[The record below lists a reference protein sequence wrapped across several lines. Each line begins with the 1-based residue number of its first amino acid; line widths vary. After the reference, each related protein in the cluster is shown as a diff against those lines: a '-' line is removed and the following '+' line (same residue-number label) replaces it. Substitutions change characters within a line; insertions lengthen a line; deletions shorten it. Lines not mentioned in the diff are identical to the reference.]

1 MFRRTLAA
9 FAFCLLALAG
19 VAAAQ
24 PPAADFHFHKSVFQ
38 DKEAIQAASML
49 FLPVPPE
56 GWATEAEVRQARVQA
71 AEDWMVRHGYLFENS
86 PATVGL
92 FTDENGNDSLV
103 ITAPGIHIVILLPVG
118 PFFPRLRE
126 QLMTVTIIRSLPQIS
141 NGF

>member
-9 FAFCLLALAG
+9 FALCLFALAG

-24 PPAADFHFHKSVFQ
+24 PPLSAADFHFHKSVFH

-56 GWATEAEVRQARVQA
+56 GWATEAEFRQARVQA
-71 AEDWMVRHGYLFENS
+71 AEDWMARHGYLFENT

-103 ITAPGIHIVILLPVG
+103 ITAPGIHIVILQPVG
-118 PFFPRLRE
+118 PFHPRVRE
-126 QLMTVTIIRSLPQIS
+126 QLMTATIIRQIY